1 VSGPVV
7 ARLSNW
13 IVFLGTAPRV
23 VWIGHPVR
31 NLRGIVVLPPLG
43 CFCFFSICT
52 RSHHRLKHRVVRLSR
67 RLRFLAEVGT
77 DKGAAVLDETATV
90 VTVVDDELVG
100 GEAADGKATRAV
112 LTRGW

>member
-1 VSGPVV
+1 
-7 ARLSNW
+7 
-13 IVFLGTAPRV
+13 
-23 VWIGHPVR
+23 
-31 NLRGIVVLPPLG
+31 
-43 CFCFFSICT
+43 
-52 RSHHRLKHRVVRLSR
+52 
-67 RLRFLAEVGT
+67 LRFLAEVGT